1 LLMDL
6 DEMSILYRGPSIDTS
21 YQVSVHLAEGF
32 QRRRLKG
39 EKLTDDKW
47 WQKLRLKIKFY
58 LFGIAARPTEK
69 LAAQIILFAFQTIFF
84 IIKKIGIVPEF
95 RSCPQS
101 LFRALFISN
110 LDHKSAWCTLYWEQ
124 TFKRHGIENG
134 LLKRK

>member
-1 LLMDL
+1 
-6 DEMSILYRGPSIDTS
+6 MSILYRGPSIDTS

-84 IIKKIGIVPEF
+84 YIKKIGIAPNFDHVRRVCF
-95 RSCPQS
+95 GLY
-101 LFRALFISN
+101 LFQISILKALDVYCIES
-110 LDHKSAWCTLYWEQ
+110 
-124 TFKRHGIENG
+124 KRLNDIE
-134 LLKRK
+134 